1 MLLIE
6 PGRSAASLDPDGQGG
21 GLTARCGA
29 DGRLP
34 LWGLPLA
41 AGLLPLAG
49 VAIAF
54 WLAVSE
60 GQFAACNPL
69 LEGCVSISRA
79 SRYGLSNILFR
90 AFVLPAAALQALT
103 WWLAVSWLRS
113 LGAPALRRLAWV
125 PWLGIAAALFL
136 VLYGTFLGTDGPGY
150 RWMRRFGV
158 VFYFGFT
165 CLLMLLVT
173 DALRR
178 TVSSGAARV
187 AGATMLLLP
196 VLALPLLGVI
206 NSLAPLVIADPEALD
221 RFENAT
227 EWWGGLAFTIYFG
240 QLAWLWRRS
249 GFAAR
254 LTAGP
259 P

>member
-1 MLLIE
+1 MPARALSPRLE
-6 PGRSAASLDPDGQGG
+6 EKGA
-21 GLTARCGA
+21 GLTVQRGA
-29 DGRLP
+29 GGELP
-34 LWGLPLA
+34 LWALPLA

-49 VAIAF
+49 VSIAF
-54 WLAVSE
+54 ALAVSE

-113 LGAPALRRLAWV
+113 LGAPPRRRLAWV
-125 PWLGIAAALFL
+125 PWLGVAAALFL
-136 VLYGTFLGTDGPGY
+136 VLYGTFLGTDGAGY

-173 DALRR
+173 DVLRR
-178 TVSSGAARV
+178 AVSSGTARV
-187 AGATMLLLP
+187 AGAAWLLLP
-196 VLALPLLGVI
+196 VLSLPLLGVV
-206 NSLAPLVIADPEALD
+206 NSLAPLVIADAGALD

-227 EWWGGLAFTIYFG
+227 EWWGGLAFTFYFG
-240 QLAWLWRRS
+240 LLAWLWRRS

-254 LTAGP
+254 LSAGP

>member
-1 MLLIE
+1 MQR
-6 PGRSAASLDPDGQGG
+6 GAGG
-21 GLTARCGA
+21 A
-29 DGRLP
+29 LP
-34 LWGLPLA
+34 LWWLPAL

-49 VAIAF
+49 VSIAF
-54 WLAVSE
+54 ALAVSE

-113 LGAPALRRLAWV
+113 LGAPPLRRLAWV
-125 PWLGIAAALFL
+125 PWLGVAAALFL
-136 VLYGTFLGTDGPGY
+136 VLYGTFLGTDGAGY

-173 DALRR
+173 DVLRR
-178 TVSSGAARV
+178 AVSSGTARV
-187 AGATMLLLP
+187 AGAAWLLLP
-196 VLALPLLGVI
+196 VLALPLLGVV
-206 NSLAPLVIADPEALD
+206 NSLAPLVIADAGALD

-227 EWWGGLAFTIYFG
+227 EWWGGLAFTLYFG
-240 QLAWLWRRS
+240 LLAWLWRRS

-254 LTAGP
+254 LSAGP

>member
-1 MLLIE
+1 MTVQR
-6 PGRSAASLDPDGQGG
+6 GAG
-21 GLTARCGA
+21 GL
-29 DGRLP
+29 LP

-54 WLAVSE
+54 ALAVSE

-79 SRYGLSNILFR
+79 SRHGLSNILFR

-113 LGAPALRRLAWV
+113 LGAPSLRRLAWV

-136 VLYGTFLGTDGPGY
+136 VLYGTFLGTDGAGY

-178 TVSSGAARV
+178 LATSGAARV
-187 AGATMLLLP
+187 TGATLLLVP
-196 VLALPLLGVI
+196 VLALPLLGVV
-206 NSLAPLVIADPEALD
+206 NSLAPLVIADPDALD

-227 EWWGGLAFTIYFG
+227 EWWGGLAFTVYFG
-240 QLAWLWRRS
+240 LLAWLWRRS

-254 LTAGP
+254 LSAGP
-259 P
+259 PQ